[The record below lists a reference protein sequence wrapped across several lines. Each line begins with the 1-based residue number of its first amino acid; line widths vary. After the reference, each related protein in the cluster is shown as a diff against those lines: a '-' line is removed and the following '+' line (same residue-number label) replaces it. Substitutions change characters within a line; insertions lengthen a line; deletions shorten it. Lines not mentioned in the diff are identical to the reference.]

1 MQANT
6 PLISQ
11 LKKKTHE
18 AILNTTVHGI
28 PNIFKANQKFSSVYW
43 SILLIVSLGSCAYF
57 IARNVSDYYA
67 YDVITN
73 INILYESKPEFP
85 KITICHTA
93 LAYGFIQICI
103 FNNKAC
109 RGEFD
114 VFKISDYCY
123 AINLG
128 INRTGHSIQT
138 WKSLEPGSS
147 QGLKLQLFN
156 LQPLSESN
164 KFAVY
169 INNHSDVVN
178 PSKAII
184 VGSGMITSLVI
195 GRERTQRL
203 GEPYRNCKKD
213 HTFKFEL
220 AGTTITKTLPYY
232 QHSCFKLCRYQ
243 EVAIRCNLTQDF
255 EEISKYFY
263 INYFYFEYNFAL
275 LTEKCSGLKAIEIE
289 VDLKFKQQGEY
300 EICSKYCVLECES
313 TTYSIKTFY
322 QTYETLSPY
331 ISVLNIYYEDYRYI
345 SKTEIPK
352 IFPIDFF
359 GIIGGLLGLFLGI
372 SLFSFLEIFE
382 FVANLVQIIFRYHS
396 R

>member
-1 MQANT
+1 M
-6 PLISQ
+6 
-11 LKKKTHE
+11 
-18 AILNTTVHGI
+18 
-28 PNIFKANQKFSSVYW
+28 
-43 SILLIVSLGSCAYF
+43 
-57 IARNVSDYYA
+57 
-67 YDVITN
+67 
-73 INILYESKPEFP
+73 
-85 KITICHTA
+85 
-93 LAYGFIQICI
+93 
-103 FNNKAC
+103 
-109 RGEFD
+109 
-114 VFKISDYCY
+114 
-123 AINLG
+123 INLG
-128 INRTGHSIQT
+128 INRTGHSIET

-156 LQPLSESN
+156 PQPFSESN

-263 INYFYFEYNFAL
+263 INYFYFEYNFMM
-275 LTEKCSGLKAIEIE
+275 G
-289 VDLKFKQQGEY
+289 
-300 EICSKYCVLECES
+300 
-313 TTYSIKTFY
+313 
-322 QTYETLSPY
+322 
-331 ISVLNIYYEDYRYI
+331 
-345 SKTEIPK
+345 
-352 IFPIDFF
+352 FPFTK
-359 GIIGGLLGLFLGI
+359 LF
-372 SLFSFLEIFE
+372 
-382 FVANLVQIIFRYHS
+382 
-396 R
+396 